1 MIDWLS
7 IVEIDKETGS
17 SDGLQPK
24 RAHLSC
30 VHALS
35 ELHLHEIHF
44 VPSLTVPVFKQ
55 GDDPIDAI
63 NRMMSFL
70 LAVIT
75 SRYPTINNQLKNS
88 LNPRQQ
94 ATINDGRVTLQPVYG
109 RQISFA
115 SGITMTYTPG
125 ASGSNYGKQRT
136 VICYNCKGE

>member
-1 MIDWLS
+1 MEFVD
-7 IVEIDKETGS
+7 IV
-17 SDGLQPK
+17 K
-24 RAHLSC
+24 RTL
-30 VHALS
+30 
-35 ELHLHEIHF
+35 ELG
-44 VPSLTVPVFKQ
+44 LTVPVFKQ